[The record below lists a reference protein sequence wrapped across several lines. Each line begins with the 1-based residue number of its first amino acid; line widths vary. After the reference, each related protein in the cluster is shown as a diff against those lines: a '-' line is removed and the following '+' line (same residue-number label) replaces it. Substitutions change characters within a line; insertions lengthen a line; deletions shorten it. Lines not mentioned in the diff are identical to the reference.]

1 MSCPASSGRIRPA
14 SGRRTSHPS
23 ALARIVGRCLEKSPA
38 ARFQSARDLAFA
50 LDALTSSSGPETATP
65 VVGPGGPRRRSI
77 SPTTALTGAVIAGL
91 LAGGAAWALKPAP
104 SANAPVT
111 GSLALP
117 DGAVSANPEG
127 PNLDI
132 SADGRNVVF
141 TARVGGVTQLVLRAL
156 DRITGQTLP
165 GTDGRTLR
173 SSHPTGNRSGSS
185 HAASCERLQSN
196 RWRSGTS
203 PSRRQAAAAGGP
215 TADHL
220 LRTRQQ
226 HRDHEGAERRWDA
239 ICCDDAGSVEGRNQP
254 SLAQVLPGGKAIC

>member
-1 MSCPASSGRIRPA
+1 M
-14 SGRRTSHPS
+14 
-23 ALARIVGRCLEKSPA
+23 
-38 ARFQSARDLAFA
+38 
-50 LDALTSSSGPETATP
+50 
-65 VVGPGGPRRRSI
+65 VGPGGPRRRSI

-111 GSLALP
+111 RLSLALP

-141 TARVGGVTQLVLRAL
+141 AARVGGVTQLVLRAL

-165 GTDGRTLR
+165 GTDGARSVLLTRREIDRVLRTR
-173 SSHPTGNRSGSS
+173 P
-185 HAASCERLQSN
+185 AANDCNPIAGDQGRRRRAIRPRRLV
-196 RWRSGTS
+196 G
-203 PSRRQAAAAGGP
+203 RQR
-215 TADHL
+215 DHL
-220 LRTRQQ
+220 LRARQQ

-254 SLAQVLPGGKAIC
+254 SLAPGAAWRQSDLLTVWTGPARDNKAIQVLKLDTGSRETVANGGDTGRYVRSGHVLFGRLDP